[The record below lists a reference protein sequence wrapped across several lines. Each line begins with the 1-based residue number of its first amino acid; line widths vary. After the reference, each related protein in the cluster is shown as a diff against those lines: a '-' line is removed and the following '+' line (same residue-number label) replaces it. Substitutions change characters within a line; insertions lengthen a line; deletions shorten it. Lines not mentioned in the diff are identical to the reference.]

1 MRDTGRDAG
10 GDAASVPRPGREGG
24 GGTTWQPVP
33 GRCPCSAC
41 PGGRLPPASQA
52 GGAPEEGMQ
61 RGRGGRGGGGTA
73 CTGLGDA
80 QRKEEGPAQPGRS
93 SLRSSVGTSSME
105 MLQRNRREGRRRRG
119 ETGLLRL
126 LLRLRLLLLLS
137 AQPCRGPGAGAG
149 LRGADRGVPGWGSPG
164 LRGAGAVPQCPC
176 SVHPGLPLECRVP
189 ASPWAS
195 RLLGAV
201 TGTAHWGF
209 QCLLCLAGF
218 VWVALQDHPPS
229 LS

>member
-1 MRDTGRDAG
+1 MRGYGQGCGRGCGLGAPAGPGRRRRHDVAAGAWPLPLLCVPGGAASSCLPGRGGSGG
-10 GDAASVPRPGREGG
+10 GDAAGTWRPGR
-24 GGTTWQPVP
+24 
-33 GRCPCSAC
+33 
-41 PGGRLPPASQA
+41 
-52 GGAPEEGMQ
+52 
-61 RGRGGRGGGGTA
+61 GGTA

-126 LLRLRLLLLLS
+126 LLRLRLLLS

-149 LRGADRGVPGWGSPG
+149 LRGAERGVPEWGSPG

-195 RLLGAV
+195 RSLGAV

-218 VWVALQDHPPS
+218 VWVALQEDHPPS